1 MSAHLLVVDDEE
13 VLCELVG
20 DELSDTGYKVSLAN
34 GAKAAQTLIASSKFD
49 GIVTDMRMPDGNG
62 LDVTRAAHA
71 INKELPVVVI
81 TGYSDISIED
91 LFSGGVFAMLN
102 KPVNFDLLFAVLK
115 RLLLPLRERMKLN
128 AFTPE
133 LKLIGISLQSTATVQ
148 SAEGFLGRN
157 GAFLPAVSG
166 LPDVGKLIDF
176 SSTSFRNAPGIALS
190 GKAIVRWCRDKAQ
203 GELRSGMGIE
213 FVELSKE
220 SMDAHL
226 DWLASAQPQHSIP
239 KT

>member
-1 MSAHLLVVDDEE
+1 LSAHLLVVDDEE

-166 LPDVGKLIDF
+166 MPDVGKLIDF

-190 GKAIVRWCRDKAQ
+190 GAPLNLNRRRFRLLHVDFRFRRVI
-203 GELRSGMGIE
+203 L
-213 FVELSKE
+213 
-220 SMDAHL
+220 HL
-226 DWLASAQPQHSIP
+226 EI
-239 KT
+239 